1 MKEARFAKFD
11 PGSGEGLAG
20 AIAKAVNRG
29 EPIFTYYWAPTALLG
44 KYPMVKLGGMKH
56 EPKNWPCMV
65 KPDCKTPAPNGFP
78 PSDVVTV
85 TTSKFADQAPDAFA
99 FIAKVSWPNAVVQ
112 KVLAWQDEYRAD
124 AEETAEFFLKNFKN
138 VWQNWVPPGLAARIS
153 QDL

>member
-1 MKEARFAKFD
+1 MQQFQTLGRFYGCPSGWGCQITNDKLFRGYKMKEAQFAKFD

-78 PSDVVTV
+78 PSEVVTV
-85 TTSKFADQAPDAFA
+85 TTSKFAD
-99 FIAKVSWPNAVVQ
+99 
-112 KVLAWQDEYRAD
+112 
-124 AEETAEFFLKNFKN
+124 
-138 VWQNWVPPGLAARIS
+138 
-153 QDL
+153 